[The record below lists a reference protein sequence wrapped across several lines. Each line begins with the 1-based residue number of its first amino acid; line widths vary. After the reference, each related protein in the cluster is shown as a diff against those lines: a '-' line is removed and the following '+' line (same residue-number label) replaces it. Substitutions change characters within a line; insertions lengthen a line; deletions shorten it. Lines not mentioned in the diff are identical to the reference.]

1 MPTQKIN
8 VKLSPTEVIIPVWI
22 ENSADTDG
30 KTGLAYNTAG
40 LSVAFG
46 SQYGTATSFTLQ
58 SISDLTTYE
67 APSSSVHC
75 RFGEYDSTN
84 HPGLYLLYLDTSL
97 FANEVQA
104 WLTIRAT
111 SAKQT
116 RIQLR
121 VAEPVGDIDGSLP
134 PAGTAPLPASAS
146 TNNTVTVAFWS
157 LFGLPDDYFVGQYLF
172 DRELVA
178 LAEIIGFEGS
188 TGKFTIKA
196 CSTGGNWRINPSVGD
211 KIYVLN
217 EPTVWN
223 DMGGRT
229 LSSSGNTAVA
239 AATWA
244 SGTRT
249 LTSFGTLVADVAT
262 AVWAAGSRTLTSFG
276 TLVADVASA
285 VWAAATRTL
294 TSFGSLVSDLI
305 AAGGSVTVISPLT
318 QNGRRLEI
326 VQGDDYADADG
337 RAISWS
343 STGWPDV
350 TGATV
355 NFVGLSTDGS
365 DSFTWSMT
373 AIDSDTVRLELTAAQ
388 TSARSASS
396 LYSYAVQATIGGN
409 KVTLARGQMKVS
421 APMG

>member
-1 MPTQKIN
+1 MPTQKLNI
-8 VKLSPTEVIIPVWI
+8 KLGPTEVVIPVWI

-46 SQYGTATSFTLQ
+46 SQYSTATSFTLQ

-157 LFGLPDDYFVGQYLF
+157 LFGLPDDYFLGQYLF

-196 CSTGGNWRINPSVGD
+196 CSTGGDWRINPSVGD

-239 AATWA
+239 TATWA

-262 AVWAAGSRTLTSFG
+262 AVWSAGSRTLTSFG
-276 TLVADVASA
+276 TLVVDVAAA
-285 VWAAATRTL
+285 VWASATRTL

-305 AAGGSVTVISPLT
+305 AAGGKVTVSTPVSSGGSFSIIKGMDYDSSDGAQSSITWSSADWPTLTSASVVFTAEKGSSSFTKSMTIDSATGTKSVRLTLTASETNLTTGPWRFSVT
-318 QNGRRLEI
+318 
-326 VQGDDYADADG
+326 
-337 RAISWS
+337 
-343 STGWPDV
+343 
-350 TGATV
+350 AT
-355 NFVGLSTDGS
+355 LSNS
-365 DSFTWSMT
+365 H
-373 AIDSDTVRLELTAAQ
+373 
-388 TSARSASS
+388 
-396 LYSYAVQATIGGN
+396 
-409 KVTLARGQMKVS
+409 KVTLVLGTMTVRE
-421 APMG
+421 

>member
-1 MPTQKIN
+1 MPTQKLNIN
-8 VKLSPTEVIIPVWI
+8 LGPTEVVIPVWI

-46 SQYGTATSFTLQ
+46 SQYSTATSFTLQ

-116 RIQLR
+116 RVQLR
-121 VAEPVGDIDGSLP
+121 VSEPVGDIDGSLP

-157 LFGLPDDYFVGQYLF
+157 LFGLPDDYFLGQYLF

-196 CSTGGNWRINPSVGD
+196 CSTGGDWRINPSVGD

-239 AATWA
+239 TATWA

-262 AVWAAGSRTLTSFG
+262 AVWSAGSRTLTSFG
-276 TLVADVASA
+276 TLVVDVAAA
-285 VWAAATRTL
+285 VWASATRTL

-305 AAGGSVTVISPLT
+305 AAGGKVTVSTPVSSGGSFSIIK
-318 QNGRRLEI
+318 GM
-326 VQGDDYADADG
+326 DYDSSDG
-337 RAISWS
+337 AQSSITWS
-343 STGWPDV
+343 SADWPTLTSASV
-350 TGATV
+350 VFAAEK
-355 NFVGLSTDGS
+355 GS
-365 DSFTWSMT
+365 SSFTKSMT
-373 AIDSDTVRLELTAAQ
+373 IDSATGTKSVRLTLTAAE
-388 TSARSASS
+388 TNLTTGPWRFN
-396 LYSYAVQATIGGN
+396 VTATLSN
-409 KVTLARGQMKVS
+409 SHKVTLVLGTMTVRE
-421 APMG
+421 

>member
-8 VKLSPTEVIIPVWI
+8 VKLAPSEVIIPVWI

-46 SQYGTATSFTLQ
+46 SQYGTATSFTLEA
-58 SISDLTTYE
+58 ISDLTTYE
-67 APSSSVHC
+67 APSSSAHC
-75 RFGEYDSTN
+75 RFGQYDSTN

-97 FANEVQA
+97 FVNETQA
-104 WLTIRAT
+104 WLTIKAT

-134 PAGTAPLPASAS
+134 PAGTAPLPATAS

-157 LFGLPDDYFVGQYLF
+157 LFGLPDDYFLGQYLF

-178 LAEIIGFEGS
+178 LAEIIGFKGS

-196 CSTGGNWRINPSVGD
+196 CSTGGNWKINPSVGD

-239 AATWA
+239 
-244 SGTRT
+244 
-249 LTSFGTLVADVAT
+249 D
-262 AVWAAGSRTLTSFG
+262 AVGSY
-276 TLVADVASA
+276 
-285 VWAAATRTL
+285 
-294 TSFGSLVSDLI
+294 
-305 AAGGSVTVISPLT
+305 VI
-318 QNGRRLEI
+318 E
-326 VQGDDYADADG
+326 
-337 RAISWS
+337 S
-343 STGWPDV
+343 S
-350 TGATV
+350 
-355 NFVGLSTDGS
+355 
-365 DSFTWSMT
+365 
-373 AIDSDTVRLELTAAQ
+373 I
-388 TSARSASS
+388 SASS
-396 LYSYAVQATIGGN
+396 GLVNDSGTQLTSITLRQALSLVLSSLAGKLTGANTTSIAIKPAGKPTGN
-409 KVTLARGQMKVS
+409 TRIDATVDASGNRSSLALKV
-421 APMG
+421 PD